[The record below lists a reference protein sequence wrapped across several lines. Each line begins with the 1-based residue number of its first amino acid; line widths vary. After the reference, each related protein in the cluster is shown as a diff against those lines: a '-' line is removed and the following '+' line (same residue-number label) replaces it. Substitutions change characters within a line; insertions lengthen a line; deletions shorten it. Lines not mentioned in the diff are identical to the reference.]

1 MIQFLLGLGIG
12 TAIGAILIIRWA
24 LSVPKEKKDEPV

>member
-12 TAIGAILIIRWA
+12 MVIGAILIIRWA
-24 LSVPKEKKDEPV
+24 LSVPKEKKNEPI